1 MFKNFLKI
9 AWRNLRRNQ
18 SYAVINIL
26 GLAIGVA
33 CCLLILLWVADELSY
48 DQWNAKA
55 DRTYRTAAEI
65 NFGGSHRNY
74 AVCPAPLAAALRADF
89 PEVETAV
96 RFRNYGPSLVKRE
109 VQNFKELNIFYTD
122 STVFD
127 VFSIELTQGAPKN
140 CLAAPNTV
148 AISESMAH
156 KYFQGENPVGKD
168 LTFDDRT
175 KLTVTGVFKDMP
187 HNSHFTSDFLVSL
200 NGVEEANQ
208 QVWVSHNFQTYY
220 VLREGADVAAF
231 EAKVFPHLLEKY
243 IGPQVLGMMGKTYE
257 EVAQS
262 GAFIRYYYQPLTSI
276 HLHSDLVGEMGPNAS
291 IQYVWIFTAAAI
303 FVLLIACVNFMNLS
317 TARSAQRA
325 REIGLRKVLGSRKWD
340 LIRQFLS
347 ESVFMAALS
356 FVLALGISFLVMP
369 YYNDLAGK
377 ELRIPVGNP
386 AFWAASLGGILLV
399 GLLAG
404 SYPAFYL
411 SGFQPIK
418 VLAGKLMSR
427 TKGVSIRSVLVVF
440 QFFIAVVLILGTM
453 TIREQLG
460 FIQHKKLGFDR
471 DQVLIVDDAY
481 ALGNN
486 LLAFKEE
493 MLKNASVKSAAVS
506 SYLPTPSSRND
517 NPVCRESRLGDDVC
531 VSMQNWYVDR
541 DYAPTLGL
549 EFVAGRNFSR
559 DFPTDSTGLVLNETA
574 VRKFGFDEPIGQ
586 IVYVPDDFGE
596 GGPKM
601 VPFHVI
607 GVVRDFHYE
616 SLRQNIGALCL
627 RQGGSRGAIALK
639 LDSGDAAGTVA
650 AVERI
655 WKSMAPGQP
664 FNYYFLDESF
674 DRVYRAENR
683 ISQIIGVFSGLSIL
697 VSCLGLLGLA
707 AFATE
712 QRIKEIGVRRV
723 LGASVFGIAGLFSRE
738 FLRLVALAIL
748 IATPLAWWG
757 ISKWLEDFAYSIDT
771 GWWSFLPKALLAG
784 LIALLVAGL
793 TVGFQSLRAAL
804 ANPVDSLRSE

>member
-48 DQWNAKA
+48 DRWNAKA

-65 NFGGSHRNY
+65 NFGGSHQDY
-74 AVCPAPLAAALRADF
+74 AVCPSPLAAALVADF
-89 PEVETAV
+89 PEVETAT
-96 RFRNYGPSLVKRE
+96 RFRSYGPSLVKRD
-109 VQNFKELNIFYTD
+109 VQNFKELNILYTD

-127 VFSIELTQGAPKN
+127 VFSIQLTQSNSKN

-148 AISESMAH
+148 AISESMAQ
-156 KYFQGENPVGKD
+156 KYFPGESPLGKD
-168 LTFDDRT
+168 LTLDNETR
-175 KLTVTGVFKDMP
+175 LTVDGVFADMP
-187 HNSHFTSDFLVSL
+187 HNSHFICDFFVSL
-200 NGVEEANQ
+200 SGVEEGKE
-208 QVWVSHNFQTYY
+208 QVWLSHNFQTYY
-220 VLREGADVAAF
+220 VLREGVDAAAF
-231 EAKVFPHLLEKY
+231 EAKLFPHLLQKY
-243 IGPQVLGMMGKTYE
+243 LSPQIQAMMGKTYE

-262 GAFIRYYYQPLTSI
+262 GAFVRYHYQPLTSI
-276 HLHSDLVGEMGPNAS
+276 HLHSDLVGELGPNAS

-325 REIGLRKVLGSRKWD
+325 REIGLRKVLGSMKWD

-377 ELRIPVGNP
+377 ALRIPIGNP
-386 AFWAASLGGILLV
+386 AFWAASLSGILLV

-418 VLAGKLMSR
+418 VLAGRLMSR
-427 TKGVSIRSVLVVF
+427 AKGVSIRSVLVVF
-440 QFFIAVVLILGTM
+440 QFLIAVVLILGTM

-460 FIQHKKLGFDR
+460 FIQTKKLGFDR
-471 DQVLIVDDAY
+471 DQVLVVDDAY

-486 LLAFKEE
+486 LQAFKEE
-493 MLKNASVKSAAVS
+493 MLKNAAVKSATVS
-506 SYLPTPSSRND
+506 GYLPTPSNRND
-517 NPVCRESRLGDDVC
+517 NPVCKESRLGDDVC

-549 EFVAGRNFSR
+549 EFVAGRNFSK
-559 DFPTDSTGLVLNETA
+559 DFPSDSTALILNETA
-574 VRKFGFDEPIGQ
+574 VEKFGFDDPIGK
-586 IVYVPDDFGE
+586 IVYAPDDFGVD
-596 GGPKM
+596 GPSLS
-601 VPFHVI
+601 PFRVI

-616 SLRQNIGALCL
+616 SLRQNIRALSL
-627 RQGGSRGAIALK
+627 RQGRSTGAISVK
-639 LDSGDAAGTVA
+639 LEQGDAAATVA
-650 AVERI
+650 SVERT
-655 WKSMAPGQP
+655 WKTMAPGQP

-683 ISQIIGVFSGLSIL
+683 ISQIIGIFSGLSIL

-723 LGASVFGIAGLFSRE
+723 LGASVLGIAGLFSKE

-771 GWWSFLPKALLAG
+771 SWWNFLPNALIAG
-784 LIALLVAGL
+784 GVALLVAGL

-804 ANPVDSLRSE
+804 ANPIDSLRSE